1 MEVLIYL
8 KDVKD
13 LINYNYN
20 WDGTGKYF
28 GFIALKNFEPLFS
41 INYVVRQS
49 ICIEINFNTNRNMLF
64 ESIKLTQD
72 ANKCN
77 KVATWDYC
85 QVPYLRV
92 AKITMNYDYRATFNR
107 IMANKKKHRSGHYLN
122 FESMQATIPNG
133 TLTSS
138 QTTQTPTSYTYIL
151 ISLIPENTWNH
162 PHTFCNYD
170 IDLANKKIKTYTLKY
185 NNPRS
190 NKSLV
195 RTVHKQDMYEMT
207 NENNSLRYRSFLGW
221 IHKKFALQDEVNY
234 LDSPLTFPRTFKE
247 FSEANVY
254 PIIINISESK
264 LYSGEYDSS
273 ARAQTGMSI
282 DITLTEEIGGNVVFV
297 VRGAYIV
304 EYSSVQP
311 GTSPATKL
319 VNSIVQ
325 GGIPNYQIRAG
336 S

>member
-1 MEVLIYL
+1 MGVLIYL

-72 ANKCN
+72 ANKHN
-77 KVATWDYC
+77 KVATWDYR

-122 FESMQATIPNG
+122 FESMQAAIPNG

-138 QTTQTPTSYTYIL
+138 QTTQTPTSYAYIL

-170 IDLANKKIKTYTLKY
+170 IDLANEKIKTYTLKY

-195 RTVHKQDMYEMT
+195 MTVHKQDMY
-207 NENNSLRYRSFLGW
+207 
-221 IHKKFALQDEVNY
+221 
-234 LDSPLTFPRTFKE
+234 
-247 FSEANVY
+247 
-254 PIIINISESK
+254 
-264 LYSGEYDSS
+264 
-273 ARAQTGMSI
+273 
-282 DITLTEEIGGNVVFV
+282 
-297 VRGAYIV
+297 
-304 EYSSVQP
+304 
-311 GTSPATKL
+311 
-319 VNSIVQ
+319 
-325 GGIPNYQIRAG
+325 
-336 S
+336 